1 MTPLGTGA
9 RLSSSKAKGEQNAEA
24 GVSCRN
30 CDCCF
35 GGVLARAGTS
45 YRAGGEFGD
54 CGGAGDSGFA
64 DGNGGEVWVV
74 SECDAGGLESGS
86 ARDADCDTLCGYR
99 ATAFCGADGRGA
111 AAAHVFCGCGRQ
123 WEISPEWR
131 RLHRVCER
139 RGWRRVV
146 SALSL

>member
-30 CDCCF
+30 CDCW
-35 GGVLARAGTS
+35 
-45 YRAGGEFGD
+45 
-54 CGGAGDSGFA
+54 FA

-99 ATAFCGADGRGA
+99 ATAFGEDAGRGA